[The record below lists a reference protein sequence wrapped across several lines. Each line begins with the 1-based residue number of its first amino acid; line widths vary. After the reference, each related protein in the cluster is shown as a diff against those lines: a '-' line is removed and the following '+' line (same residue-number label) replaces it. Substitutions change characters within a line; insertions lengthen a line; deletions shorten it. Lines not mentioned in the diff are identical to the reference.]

1 MSTRVD
7 GRRRAVVESVRPCI
21 SCGRFPVKRTLGDAL
36 EVTADVFGDGHDEL
50 GAVVRYRH
58 ESDRRWTEASMAPLG
73 NDRWRA
79 SVPLPKL
86 GRYRYAVRAWV
97 DPFRTWRGQLERRI
111 AAGQDVSVELLV
123 GAGIVASSAAS
134 AGRAAAAQLSERA
147 ERLQAAARDGD
158 QAAGDALD
166 RALLDLMAEH
176 GARQHA
182 TESAELEVWVEPEL
196 ARCSAWYELFPRSL
210 GGPGRHGTL
219 KDVTGQLGRIAA
231 MGFDVLYLPPIHPIG
246 EQKRKGRNNAE
257 SSKRGD
263 PGSPWAIG
271 SKLGGH
277 TAVHPELGTVDDVRD
292 LVEACRGHGIEL
304 ALDLAFQC
312 APDHPWV
319 KEHPDWFR
327 HRPDGS
333 IRHAENPPK
342 LYQDIVPL
350 DFESEDW
357 PGLWDALLEVVR
369 FWIGQGVHVFRVDNP
384 HTKPFAFWDWL
395 IGEVKRDSPEVI
407 FLSEAFTR
415 PRVMERLAKGGFTQ
429 SYTYFAWR
437 SAKWELTEYLIEL
450 TQTELAEYMRPNFWP
465 NTPDILTEQLQTG
478 GRPVFA
484 ARLLLAATLG
494 ASYGIYGPAF
504 ELMEGRN
511 LRPGSEEYLDSE
523 KYQLREWKPGPE
535 GTLEPLI
542 TAVNA
547 ARSDHPALRRND
559 GLRFHHVDNDMLIA
573 YSKHDPASRDTVV
586 MVVNLDPN
594 HMQAGWVGLDLGA
607 LDIDPAQPF
616 QAHDVLDGST
626 YLWSGSHN
634 YVELRPDQSP
644 GHILHLR
651 RHLRTERDF
660 EYFG

>member
-1 MSTRVD
+1 
-7 GRRRAVVESVRPCI
+7 VVESVRPCI

-111 AAGQDVSVELLV
+111 AAGQEVSVELLV

-158 QAAGDALD
+158 QAAGVALD

-219 KDVTGQLGRIAA
+219 KDVTGQLERIAA

-437 SAKWELTEYLIEL
+437 SAKWELTEYLTEL

-478 GRPVFA
+478 GRPAFA

-573 YSKHDPASRDTVV
+573 YSKHDPASRDTVL

>member
-1 MSTRVD
+1 M
-7 GRRRAVVESVRPCI
+7 VESVRPCI

-97 DPFRTWRGQLERRI
+97 DSFRTWRGQLERRI

-123 GAGIVASSAAS
+123 GAGIVSSSAES
-134 AGRAAAAQLSERA
+134 AGRAAAAQLNERA

-176 GARQHA
+176 GVRQHA

-219 KDVTGQLGRIAA
+219 KDVTGQLERIAA

-437 SAKWELTEYLIEL
+437 SAKWELTEYLTEL

-523 KYQLREWKPGPE
+523 KYQLREWKPVPE

-573 YSKHDPASRDTVV
+573 YSKHDPASRDTVL

>member
-1 MSTRVD
+1 M
-7 GRRRAVVESVRPCI
+7 VESVRPCI

-147 ERLQAAARDGD
+147 ERLQGAARDGD

-219 KDVTGQLGRIAA
+219 KDVTGQLERIAA

-319 KEHPDWFR
+319 REHPDWFR

-437 SAKWELTEYLIEL
+437 SAKWELTEYLTEL

-573 YSKHDPASRDTVV
+573 YSKHDPASRDTVL

>member
-1 MSTRVD
+1 M
-7 GRRRAVVESVRPCI
+7 VESVRPCI

-219 KDVTGQLGRIAA
+219 KDVTGQLERIAA

>member
-1 MSTRVD
+1 M
-7 GRRRAVVESVRPCI
+7 VESVRPCI

-97 DPFRTWRGQLERRI
+97 DSFRTWRGQLERRI

-123 GAGIVASSAAS
+123 GAEIVASSAAS

-147 ERLQAAARDGD
+147 ERLQGAVRDGD

-219 KDVTGQLGRIAA
+219 KDVTGQLERIAA

-369 FWIGQGVHVFRVDNP
+369 SWIGQGVHVFRVDNP

-437 SAKWELTEYLIEL
+437 SAKWELTEYLTEL

-573 YSKHDPASRDTVV
+573 YSKHDPASRDTVL

>member
-1 MSTRVD
+1 M
-7 GRRRAVVESVRPCI
+7 VESVRPCI

-97 DPFRTWRGQLERRI
+97 EPFRTWRGQLERRI

-219 KDVTGQLGRIAA
+219 KDVTGQLERIAA

-542 TAVNA
+542 TAVNV
-547 ARSDHPALRRND
+547 ARRDHPALRRND

>member
-1 MSTRVD
+1 M
-7 GRRRAVVESVRPCI
+7 VESVRPCI

-79 SVPLPKL
+79 SVQLPKL

-147 ERLQAAARDGD
+147 DRLQAAARDGA

-166 RALLDLMAEH
+166 RAVLDLMAEH

-437 SAKWELTEYLIEL
+437 SAKWELTEYLTEL

-573 YSKHDPASRDTVV
+573 YSKHDPASRDTVL

>member
-1 MSTRVD
+1 M
-7 GRRRAVVESVRPCI
+7 VESVRPCI

-219 KDVTGQLGRIAA
+219 KDVTGQLARIAA

-257 SSKRGD
+257 SSKRRAIPAARGRSARRAAATR
-263 PGSPWAIG
+263 PSTPSWA
-271 SKLGGH
+271 
-277 TAVHPELGTVDDVRD
+277 PCDDVRD
-292 LVEACRGHGIEL
+292 LVERSRGHGIEL

-333 IRHAENPPK
+333 IQLRGEPAQE
-342 LYQDIVPL
+342 VPGHL
-350 DFESEDW
+350 PARFRDART
-357 PGLWDALLEVVR
+357 GRALGGAAGRRALLDR
-369 FWIGQGVHVFRVDNP
+369 PG
-384 HTKPFAFWDWL
+384 
-395 IGEVKRDSPEVI
+395 
-407 FLSEAFTR
+407 R
-415 PRVMERLAKGGFTQ
+415 PRF
-429 SYTYFAWR
+429 SAWTTRTPSR
-437 SAKWELTEYLIEL
+437 S
-450 TQTELAEYMRPNFWP
+450 R
-465 NTPDILTEQLQTG
+465 
-478 GRPVFA
+478 
-484 ARLLLAATLG
+484 
-494 ASYGIYGPAF
+494 
-504 ELMEGRN
+504 
-511 LRPGSEEYLDSE
+511 
-523 KYQLREWKPGPE
+523 
-535 GTLEPLI
+535 
-542 TAVNA
+542 
-547 ARSDHPALRRND
+547 
-559 GLRFHHVDNDMLIA
+559 
-573 YSKHDPASRDTVV
+573 
-586 MVVNLDPN
+586 
-594 HMQAGWVGLDLGA
+594 
-607 LDIDPAQPF
+607 
-616 QAHDVLDGST
+616 
-626 YLWSGSHN
+626 SGS
-634 YVELRPDQSP
+634 
-644 GHILHLR
+644 G
-651 RHLRTERDF
+651 
-660 EYFG
+660 

>member
-1 MSTRVD
+1 VK
-7 GRRRAVVESVRPCI
+7 RAVGEEVLVE
-21 SCGRFPVKRTLGDAL
+21 
-36 EVTADVFGDGHDEL
+36 ADVFTDGHDAVVAEL
-50 GAVVRYRH
+50 LWRFEGADAWETAPMKFLGNDHWQAAFPVERLGCYEYTGRGWTDPFVTWQRDLKTRKDAGQDLSVDFLIGAGLADVPELKDASLDPEVRYRAAIAA
-58 ESDRRWTEASMAPLG
+58 TP
-73 NDRWRA
+73 
-79 SVPLPKL
+79 PLPDAARVLQYERVLK
-86 GRYRYAVRAWV
+86 VRV
-97 DPFRTWRGQLERRI
+97 DPL
-111 AAGQDVSVELLV
+111 
-123 GAGIVASSAAS
+123 
-134 AGRAAAAQLSERA
+134 RARFS
-147 ERLQAAARDGD
+147 
-158 QAAGDALD
+158 
-166 RALLDLMAEH
+166 
-176 GARQHA
+176 
-182 TESAELEVWVEPEL
+182 T
-196 ARCSAWYELFPRSL
+196 WYELFPRSARDD
-210 GGPGRHGTL
+210 GKHGSF
-219 KDVTGQLGRIAA
+219 KDVIELLPQIEA
-231 MGFDVLYLPPIHPIG
+231 MGFDVLYLPPIHPVG
-246 EQKRKGRNNAE
+246 VTERKGKNNALKAE
-257 SSKRGD
+257 PGD
-263 PGSPWAIG
+263 VGSPWAIG
-271 SKLGGH
+271 AKDGGH

-369 FWIGQGVHVFRVDNP
+369 SWIGQGVHVFRVDNP

-437 SAKWELTEYLIEL
+437 SAKWELTEYLTEL

-523 KYQLREWKPGPE
+523 KYQLREWKPVPE

-573 YSKHDPASRDTVV
+573 YSKHDPASRDTVL

>member
-1 MSTRVD
+1 
-7 GRRRAVVESVRPCI
+7 
-21 SCGRFPVKRTLGDAL
+21 LGDAL

-79 SVPLPKL
+79 SVQLPKL

-147 ERLQAAARDGD
+147 DRLQAAARDGA

-437 SAKWELTEYLIEL
+437 SAKWELTEYLTEL

-573 YSKHDPASRDTVV
+573 YSKHDPASRDTVL

>member
-1 MSTRVD
+1 
-7 GRRRAVVESVRPCI
+7 
-21 SCGRFPVKRTLGDAL
+21 LGDAL

-123 GAGIVASSAAS
+123 GAGIVSSSAES
-134 AGRAAAAQLSERA
+134 AGRAAAAQLNERA

-219 KDVTGQLGRIAA
+219 KDVTGQLERIAA

-257 SSKRGD
+257 SSNRGD

-437 SAKWELTEYLIEL
+437 SAKWELTEYLTEL

-573 YSKHDPASRDTVV
+573 YSKHDPASRDTVL

>member
-1 MSTRVD
+1 
-7 GRRRAVVESVRPCI
+7 VVESVRPCI

-219 KDVTGQLGRIAA
+219 KDVTGQLERIAA

-437 SAKWELTEYLIEL
+437 SAKWELTEYLTEL

-542 TAVNA
+542 TAVNV
-547 ARSDHPALRRND
+547 ARRDHPALRRND

>member
-1 MSTRVD
+1 M
-7 GRRRAVVESVRPCI
+7 VESVRPCI

-79 SVPLPKL
+79 SVQLPKL

-147 ERLQAAARDGD
+147 DRLQAAARDGA

-166 RALLDLMAEH
+166 RALLDQMAPH
-176 GARQHA
+176 RARHHA

-437 SAKWELTEYLIEL
+437 SAKWELTEYLTEL

-573 YSKHDPASRDTVV
+573 YSKHDPASRDTVL

>member
-1 MSTRVD
+1 
-7 GRRRAVVESVRPCI
+7 
-21 SCGRFPVKRTLGDAL
+21 
-36 EVTADVFGDGHDEL
+36 
-50 GAVVRYRH
+50 
-58 ESDRRWTEASMAPLG
+58 MAPLG

-219 KDVTGQLGRIAA
+219 KDVTGQLERIAA

-542 TAVNA
+542 TAVNV
-547 ARSDHPALRRND
+547 ARRDHPALRRND

>member
-1 MSTRVD
+1 M
-7 GRRRAVVESVRPCI
+7 VESVRPCI

-219 KDVTGQLGRIAA
+219 KDVTGQLERIAA

-523 KYQLREWKPGPE
+523 KYQLREWKPVPE

-547 ARSDHPALRRND
+547 ARSAHPALRRND

-573 YSKHDPASRDTVV
+573 YSKHDPASRDTVL

>member
-1 MSTRVD
+1 M
-7 GRRRAVVESVRPCI
+7 VESVRPCI

-79 SVPLPKL
+79 SVQLPKL

-147 ERLQAAARDGD
+147 DRLQAAARDGA

-196 ARCSAWYELFPRSL
+196 ARCSAWYELYPRSL

-437 SAKWELTEYLIEL
+437 SAKWELTEYLTEL

-542 TAVNA
+542 TAVNV
-547 ARSDHPALRRND
+547 ARRDHPALRRND

-573 YSKHDPASRDTVV
+573 YSKHDPASRDTVL

>member
-1 MSTRVD
+1 M
-7 GRRRAVVESVRPCI
+7 VESVRPCI

-36 EVTADVFGDGHDEL
+36 EVTADLFGDGHDEL

-219 KDVTGQLGRIAA
+219 KDVTGQLERIAA

-292 LVEACRGHGIEL
+292 LLEACRGHGIEL

-542 TAVNA
+542 TAVNV
-547 ARSDHPALRRND
+547 ARRDHPALRRND

>member
-1 MSTRVD
+1 
-7 GRRRAVVESVRPCI
+7 
-21 SCGRFPVKRTLGDAL
+21 LGDAL

-147 ERLQAAARDGD
+147 HRLQAAARDGD

-219 KDVTGQLGRIAA
+219 KDVTGQLERIAA
-231 MGFDVLYLPPIHPIG
+231 MGFDVLYVPPIHPIG

-437 SAKWELTEYLIEL
+437 SAKWELTEYLTEL

-573 YSKHDPASRDTVV
+573 YSKHDPASRDTVL

>member
-1 MSTRVD
+1 
-7 GRRRAVVESVRPCI
+7 VVESVRPCI

-219 KDVTGQLGRIAA
+219 KDVTGQLERIAA

-542 TAVNA
+542 TAVNV
-547 ARSDHPALRRND
+547 ARRDHPALRRND

>member
-1 MSTRVD
+1 M
-7 GRRRAVVESVRPCI
+7 VESVRPCI

-123 GAGIVASSAAS
+123 GAEIVASSAAS

-147 ERLQAAARDGD
+147 HRLQAAARDGD

-219 KDVTGQLGRIAA
+219 KDVTGQLERIAA
-231 MGFDVLYLPPIHPIG
+231 MGFDVLYVPPIHPIG

-437 SAKWELTEYLIEL
+437 SAKWELTEYLTEL

-573 YSKHDPASRDTVV
+573 YSKHDPASRDTVL